1 MTDEKSQDNEARIK
15 AHRRKRNA
23 TAALGAGILVLA
35 LAGFCFIMFFAVKA
49 GVAYIKNFVGLEEDE
64 AYFEKYLEPGVM
76 FGPKPFNDIS
86 EADQE
91 WEIETAIWASLD
103 ENEKNGAYASTA
115 DGREILPLK
124 DVEANLKKYFGIVNP
139 KFMSFSNGDFTYEYN
154 RKGQCYYIPLIAV
167 TSYYIPDVKN
177 ISRSFNSVTLTV
189 DYKEGQNWGQEDD
202 TASSKKATEK
212 TVKIVLSRTRGNYR
226 VKSIQEVG

>member
-1 MTDEKSQDNEARIK
+1 MTDEKSQENEARIK
-15 AHRRKRNA
+15 LHRRKRNA

-35 LAGFCFIMFFAVKA
+35 LAGLCFIMFFAVKA
-49 GVAYIKNFVGLEEDE
+49 GAVYVKNFVGPKEDE
-64 AYFEKYLEPGVM
+64 AYFEKYLEPVVM
-76 FGPKPFNDIS
+76 FDPDPFSDIS

-91 WEIETAIWASLD
+91 WKIETAIWASLD

-124 DVEANLKKYFGIVNP
+124 DVEANLKKYFGIINP

-154 RKGQCYYIPLIAV
+154 KKGQCYYIPLIAV
-167 TSYYIPDVKN
+167 TSYYIPDVTN
-177 ISRSFNSVTLTV
+177 ISKSFNSVTLTV
-189 DYKEGQNWGQEDD
+189 DYKEGENWGQEDD
-202 TASSKKATEK
+202 TDFSDKPTEK
-212 TVKIVLSRTRGNYR
+212 TVKIVLSGRRGKYR